1 MYIMSDSG
9 FGGRSPRAKT
19 VLFCAVCG
27 HESPADGDWT
37 ESTTTGEAGPRLLL
51 ACPDC
56 ATTVARR
63 RVSESSPM
71 STVVADD

>member
-1 MYIMSDSG
+1 MSESG

-27 HESPADGDWT
+27 HESPANGDWT
-37 ESTTTGEAGPRLLL
+37 ESTTTGEAGPRLVL

-56 ATTVARR
+56 SSTVTRR
-63 RVSESSPM
+63 RVPESTSMSP
-71 STVVADD
+71 VVADD